1 MQPMEMYVI
10 KKRSNGNEQIRL
22 SVILPS
28 AIRIVYI
35 TKSKSYSSLH
45 H

>member
-1 MQPMEMYVI
+1 MQPIEMHAI
-10 KKRSNGNEQIRL
+10 KKRSNDNEQIRL

-28 AIRIVYI
+28 TIRIGYI

>member
-1 MQPMEMYVI
+1 MNAM
-10 KKRSNGNEQIRL
+10 KKRLNDNEQIRL

-28 AIRIVYI
+28 TIRIGYM
-35 TKSKSYSSLH
+35 SKSYSSLH